1 MALFSRRYAA
11 FCGMHHT
18 PNLPPYLDLNII
30 YCLLSERRSDRGKS
44 EQLQEEFASPPGLG
58 SL

>member
-1 MALFSRRYAA
+1 MALFFRRYVA

-18 PNLPPYLDLNII
+18 PNLTPYLDLDII
-30 YCLLSERRSDRGKS
+30 CWLLNERRSDRGKS
-44 EQLQEEFASPPGLG
+44 EHLQEEFASPPGLG